1 MIEALE
7 RYAEKYDIED
17 KTNFYLAKDGM
28 IKSDDKHLQY
38 TERLN
43 ATSHIDNTVTFFAF
57 RIYKL
62 IMLFIEFYFSIDN
75 ASDFFI

>member
-28 IKSDDKHLQY
+28 IKSDDNNQILSK
-38 TERLN
+38 
-43 ATSHIDNTVTFFAF
+43 VFAV
-57 RIYKL
+57 
-62 IMLFIEFYFSIDN
+62 
-75 ASDFFI
+75 